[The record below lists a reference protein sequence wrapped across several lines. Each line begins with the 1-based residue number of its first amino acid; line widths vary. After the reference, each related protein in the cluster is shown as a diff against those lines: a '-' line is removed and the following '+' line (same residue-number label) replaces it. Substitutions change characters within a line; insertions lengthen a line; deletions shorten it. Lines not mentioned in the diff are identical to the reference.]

1 MIKLVTD
8 RVNSITVVAMGEAS
22 QAALTKDIS
31 YQRRVCDLAG
41 AKAGIGGD
49 HSLGCC
55 RAF

>member
-1 MIKLVTD
+1 MIKLLTD